1 MSVSANDKFDNFFFV
16 IVAYWEGRQIQNQP
30 SIGSL
35 IKFQNLASGKSEPG
49 NQGVIALMMHDLLEL
64 KKAWFIIFVAN

>member
-35 IKFQNLASGKSEPG
+35 IKF
-49 NQGVIALMMHDLLEL
+49 
-64 KKAWFIIFVAN
+64 

>member
-1 MSVSANDKFDNFFFV
+1 MSVSANDKFDILFFV

-35 IKFQNLASGKSEPG
+35 IKF
-49 NQGVIALMMHDLLEL
+49 
-64 KKAWFIIFVAN
+64 